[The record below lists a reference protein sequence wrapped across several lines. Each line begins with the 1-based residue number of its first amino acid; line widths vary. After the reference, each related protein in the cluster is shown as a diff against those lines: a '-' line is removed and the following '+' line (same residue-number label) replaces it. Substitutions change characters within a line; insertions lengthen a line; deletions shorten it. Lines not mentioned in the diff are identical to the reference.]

1 VTEAPP
7 TRQRNWS
14 VRLIQLTLTTLAVG
28 LVVYLVDWAAFIE
41 TLGRV
46 EPVVLALAYGLFVA
60 DRVLMAYKWSLLL
73 KVHAIRL
80 PLWQSWSVYSFASL
94 AGTVLPSTVGADALR
109 VTWLWRGGI
118 RVSATAASVVLERA
132 IGLAISLALAVIAL
146 VFLMIRS
153 GPANEMAYPLW
164 LAVVALGLLL
174 LALAFPFWTGFGAM
188 LARQRKGPLRVLLL
202 ERLSRFYEACLRYR
216 AARGTVVAF
225 TCLTVAENLLTF
237 VMSYVLAR
245 ALGIEVGIL
254 YFCAALAVA
263 LALARLPLTV
273 DGLGVLEGV
282 LLFLLALRGV
292 APADAV
298 ALALIGR
305 CLNVAAYLPGALVAL
320 TSTGIGS
327 RGLR

>member
-1 VTEAPP
+1 MGAPP
-7 TRQRNWS
+7 TRPRNWS
-14 VRLIQLTLTTLAVG
+14 VRLIQLTLTTLSVG
-28 LVVYLVDWAAFIE
+28 LVVYLVDWAAFIQ
-41 TLGRV
+41 TLRRI

-73 KVHAIRL
+73 NVHAIRL

-94 AGTVLPSTVGADALR
+94 AGTVLPSTLGADALR

-153 GPANEMAYPLW
+153 GPANEMAYLLW
-164 LAVVALGLLL
+164 LAIVALGLLL

-188 LARQRKGPLRVLLL
+188 LPRQRKGRLRVLWL

-263 LALARLPLTV
+263 LALARLPLTI

-327 RGLR
+327 QGLR

>member
-7 TRQRNWS
+7 TRPRNWS
-14 VRLIQLTLTTLAVG
+14 VRLIQLTLTTLAIG
-28 LVVYLVDWAAFIE
+28 LVAYLVDWAAFIE
-41 TLGRV
+41 TLRRI
-46 EPVVLALAYGLFVA
+46 EPVVLALVYGLFVA

-80 PLWQSWSVYSFASL
+80 ALWQSWSVYSFASL

-118 RVSATAASVVLERA
+118 QVSPAAASVLLERA
-132 IGLAISLALAVIAL
+132 IGLAVSLSLAVIAL
-146 VFLMIRS
+146 AFLMTRF
-153 GPANEMAYPLW
+153 GPANEVASLLW
-164 LAVVALGLLL
+164 LAVIALGLLL
-174 LALAFPFWTGFGAM
+174 LAFAFPFWRGFGAM
-188 LARQRKGPLRVLLL
+188 LARQRNGRLRVVLL
-202 ERLSRFYEACLRYR
+202 ERLRRFYEACLRYR
-216 AARGTVVAF
+216 AAPGTVIAF

-245 ALGIEVGIL
+245 ALGIEVGVL

-292 APADAV
+292 MPADAV

-305 CLNVAAYLPGALVAL
+305 CLNIAAYLPGALVAL
-320 TSTGIGS
+320 TSTDIRS
-327 RGLR
+327 QGLR